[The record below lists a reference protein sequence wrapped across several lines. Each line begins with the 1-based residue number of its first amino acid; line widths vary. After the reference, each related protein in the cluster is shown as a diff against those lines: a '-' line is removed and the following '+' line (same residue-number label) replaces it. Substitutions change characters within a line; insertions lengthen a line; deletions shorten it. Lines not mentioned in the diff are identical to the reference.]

1 MKVYLFSWIL
11 LCLAGLASA
20 GESPFVG
27 TYKGEDVVLE
37 IREGSGDQFTG
48 TIMVF
53 GESVSFNALEQDG
66 ALVGVLALDDEN
78 IPFQMTVNGPTLTFT
93 AYGESQ
99 ILTKQSQTSAQVSRI
114 IPNTVVA
121 DAASA
126 LRVNGVV
133 NEPERVSRFEQENG
147 MQIPPGDYWYDKVSG
162 AWGVTG
168 GPTIGFTT
176 PGMDLGGPLKANA
189 SNGNTGVF
197 INGRQLHIQ
206 DVLGLQS
213 LGVPVQQG
221 HWWVDYLGN
230 FGIEG
235 STIPIGN
242 LFQFSRG
249 RGGAY
254 QRSTAG
260 GYIGSDGST
269 SYFFDPKTGSS
280 VMTCP

>member
-1 MKVYLFSWIL
+1 MKVYLYTWIL
-11 LCLAGLASA
+11 FCLASLASA
-20 GESPFVG
+20 SESPFVG

-37 IREGSGDQFTG
+37 IQKGAGDQFTG
-48 TIMVF
+48 TVMVF
-53 GESVSFNALEQDG
+53 GESVSFNALEQEG
-66 ALVGVLALDDEN
+66 ALVGVLTLDDEN
-78 IPFQMTVNGPTLTFT
+78 IPFQMTVTGSTLTFT

-99 ILTKQSQTSAQVSRI
+99 ILTKQSQTSTQVGRI
-114 IPNTVVA
+114 APGTVVT
-121 DAASA
+121 DTASA

-133 NEPERVSRFEQENG
+133 IEPERVSRFEQENG
-147 MQIPPGDYWYDKVSG
+147 MQIPLGDFWYDKVSG
-162 AWGVTG
+162 AWGITG
-168 GPTIGFTT
+168 GPTIGFTS

-197 INGRQLHIQ
+197 INGRQLHLQ

-221 HWWVDYLGN
+221 RWWVDHLGN

-235 STIPIGN
+235 STIQIGN

-249 RGGAY
+249 QGGAY

-260 GYIGSDGST
+260 GYIGGDGTT

-280 VMTCP
+280 VMTGP

>member
-1 MKVYLFSWIL
+1 MKVNLYTWIL
-11 LCLAGLASA
+11 LCLTSLVLA

-27 TYKGEDVVLE
+27 IYKGEDVVLE
-37 IREGSGDQFTG
+37 IQKSAGDQFTG
-48 TIMVF
+48 TITVF
-53 GESVSFNALEQDG
+53 GESVSFTALEQDG
-66 ALVGVLALDDEN
+66 ALMGVLTLDDEN
-78 IPFQMTVNGPTLTFT
+78 LPFQMTLNGSTLTFT

-99 ILTKQSQTSAQVSRI
+99 ILTKQSQSSAQVGRI
-114 IPNTVVA
+114 APGTGIPET
-121 DAASA
+121 ASA

-133 NEPERVSRFEQENG
+133 IEPERVRRFEQEKG
-147 MQIPPGDYWYDKVSG
+147 LRIPPGDFWYDKISG
-162 AWGVTG
+162 AWGITG

-197 INGRQLHIQ
+197 INGRQLHLQ

-221 HWWVDYLGN
+221 RWWVDHLGN

-235 STIPIGN
+235 STIQIGN

-249 RGGAY
+249 QGGAY

-260 GYIGSDGST
+260 GYIGSDGTT

-280 VMTCP
+280 VMTGP

>member
-1 MKVYLFSWIL
+1 MKVYLYTWII
-11 LCLAGLASA
+11 LCLASVASA

-27 TYKGEDVVLE
+27 IYKGEDVVLE
-37 IREGSGDQFTG
+37 IQKGAGDQFTG
-48 TIMVF
+48 TVMVL
-53 GESVSFNALEQDG
+53 GESVSFNALEQEG
-66 ALVGVLALDDEN
+66 TLVGVLTLDEEN
-78 IPFQMTVNGPTLTFT
+78 IPFQITVNGSTLTFT

-99 ILTKQSQTSAQVSRI
+99 ILTKQSQTSAQVGRI
-114 IPNTVVA
+114 APGTVVT
-121 DAASA
+121 DTASA

-133 NEPERVSRFEQENG
+133 IEPERVSRFEQENG
-147 MQIPPGDYWYDKVSG
+147 MQIPPGDFWYDKVSG
-162 AWGVTG
+162 AWGITG

-197 INGRQLHIQ
+197 INGRQLHLQ

-221 HWWVDYLGN
+221 RWWVDHLGN

-235 STIPIGN
+235 STIQIGN

-249 RGGAY
+249 QGGAY

-260 GYIGSDGST
+260 GYIGGDGTT

-280 VMTCP
+280 VMTGP